1 MSRERPSGQDPSS
14 FGTSDRSDKGGDPT
28 RVGCCHDRSMTA
40 VPAKIIDVPGQV
52 VDRTH
57 LFDRIFFGLGALA
70 TIWLAWA
77 IARASFNV
85 SWWGLLLVVVFW
97 LVLAYLALPRLNR
110 ILPSIYVPDYFI
122 GRTRTSDGL
131 LGDPLNLAFRG
142 TGEQLSTALH
152 RGGWILADPVGL
164 ASSARIVTSTLTGK
178 SYPEAPVSPLLLFD
192 RPQDAAFQQEVSG
205 NPAQRHHVRVWRT
218 PPGWLLPG
226 GHRVD
231 WLAGGTYDRRVG
243 LSLFTLQ
250 VTHKIDA
257 NIDVERDFIV
267 ASLCDAEPAA
277 TVEPLVDFT
286 TGYPSRNGGGDTV
299 HTDGTLPVVALSA
312 VSSKPGSEP
321 LNGLSD
327 EPQGIPF
334 QVLLP
339 AVVAFV
345 LGPLALLNA
354 LRSVDGSSS
363 TTPRM
368 LLYGATVLAAVSILC
383 GIRMLGGSDWGRR
396 WLLLLSSVIVVT
408 DLVAYE
414 IAEDPNLNA
423 VYHPGVMILVVL
435 ALSSSAA
442 ASWCRRSAR
451 TERHRDLRLAR
462 VRKERGDWGQR
473 QREDE

>member
-40 VPAKIIDVPGQV
+40 VPAKILDLPGQP
-52 VDRTH
+52 VDRNH
-57 LFDRIFFGLGALA
+57 FVDRVYFGFGTLS
-70 TIWLAWA
+70 TVWLAWA
-77 IARASFNV
+77 LIRASFQV
-85 SWWGLLLVVVFW
+85 SWWGLLLLVAFW
-97 LVLAYLALPRLNR
+97 LVLAYLTLPRLNR
-110 ILPSIYVPDYFI
+110 ILSAIYVPDYFI

-152 RGGWILADPVGL
+152 RGGWIRADPVGL

-192 RPQDAAFQQEVSG
+192 RPQDAAFQQEVAG

-257 NIDVERDFIV
+257 DIDVERDFIV

-286 TGYPSRNGGGDTV
+286 TGYHSRNGGGDTV
-299 HTDGTLPVVALSA
+299 HTDGTLPVVDLSEVVPA
-312 VSSKPGSEP
+312 PQADP
-321 LNGLSD
+321 LTNPSD
-327 EPQGIPF
+327 NPAKVPLE
-334 QVLLP
+334 VLLP
-339 AVVAFV
+339 AILTIV
-345 LGPLALLNA
+345 LGPLSLLTALSD
-354 LRSVDGSSS
+354 RGGFSS
-363 TTPRM
+363 TTERLLLGVAVALTVTSVLCAIGM
-368 LLYGATVLAAVSILC
+368 LRRSAWA
-383 GIRMLGGSDWGRR
+383 RR
-396 WLLLLSSVIVVT
+396 WLLLLSSLIVVVQLSEFELAT
-408 DLVAYE
+408 
-414 IAEDPNLNA
+414 
-423 VYHPGVMILVVL
+423 HPRTQLTATLHSGIMILVL
-435 ALSSSAA
+435 FALSSSAA
-442 ASWCRRSAR
+442 TAWCHR
-451 TERHRDLRLAR
+451 TPQ
-462 VRKERGDWGQR
+462 RGR
-473 QREDE
+473 